1 MVENRILRENARKQ
15 LGGGIFKEQWLM
27 MLVAWVIPSAI
38 TGALSATGLGSI
50 GTLIIGGAL
59 MYGTARVMMQV
70 IRSQS
75 DKAELSELFC
85 GFKEGFG
92 DTLVLYLLQYLFI
105 FLWSLLFIIP
115 GIVKSYSY
123 SMAFYLQQDNADKNW
138 KTNLDLSRE
147 MMDGHKM
154 QLFMLDLSF
163 IGWYILGML
172 CLGIG
177 TLFVIPYHQM
187 ARSNFYEALRAHE
200 GMDNQ

>member
-27 MLVAWVIPSAI
+27 MLVACIIPSAI
-38 TGALSATGLGSI
+38 NGGASATGI
-50 GTLIIGGAL
+50 GAIVTLIIGGAL
-59 MYGTARVMMQV
+59 LYGSARVMMQV
-70 IRSQS
+70 IRSHRS
-75 DKAELSELFC
+75 KADLGELFC
-85 GFKEGFG
+85 GFKEGFA
-92 DTLVLYLLQYLFI
+92 DTLVLYLLQNLFI
-105 FLWSLLFIIP
+105 ALWMLLFIIP

-154 QLFMLDLSF
+154 QLFLLDLSF
-163 IGWYILGML
+163 IGWYVLGML

-187 ARSNFYEALRAHE
+187 ARSNFYEALRAHN
-200 GMDNQ
+200 GMDN